1 MQYSEGNTMI
11 RTRHLGA
18 CGMAGLFLA
27 AWVTGGLAE
36 PATRDLPEVLAAGTL
51 RHLVIPYA
59 SFVTGG
65 GDGLDVEVMQRFA
78 AHLGVKYERVET
90 DWASTIG
97 DLTGLAYVREGSAVR
112 VVGEVPVRGD
122 IIGHGMTVL
131 PWRDELVDFS
141 RPTFPTQIWLLVPAE
156 HALAPIKPTGRLEDD
171 IATVESCLLRLEVL
185 TKPGTCLDPSLYR
198 LGEKGAR
205 VVTFDGS
212 LNLMA
217 PAVLEGHSEATILD
231 VPDAL
236 EALRCF
242 PGRLKVIGP
251 LSEPQHMAFAFAPR
265 ATQLRRAFDEFYAG
279 LLADGTYLQ
288 LVRKYYPA
296 VLHYFPTFF
305 EEAQAAP

>member
-1 MQYSEGNTMI
+1 MI
-11 RTRHLGA
+11 HPRPLGA
-18 CGMAGLFLA
+18 GGTACLVLI
-27 AWVTGGLAE
+27 AWATSGLAQ
-36 PATRDLPEVLAAGTL
+36 PATRDLPEILAAGTL

-59 SFVTGG
+59 SFVTGR

-78 AHLGVKYERVET
+78 AHLGVRYERVET
-90 DWASTIG
+90 DWTSTIG
-97 DLTGLAYVREGSAVR
+97 DLTGRVYVRDGDTVR
-112 VVGEVPVRGD
+112 IVGEVPVRGD

-156 HALAPIKPTGRLEDD
+156 HTLAPIKPSGRLEDD
-171 IATVESCLLRLEVL
+171 IAAVESCLLRLEVL

-198 LGEKGAR
+198 LSEKGAT

-212 LNLMA
+212 LNFMA

-251 LSEPQHMAFAFAPR
+251 LSAPQHMAFAFAPE
-265 ATQLRRAFDEFYAG
+265 APKLRRTFDEFYAG
-279 LLADGTYLQ
+279 LLADGTYLR
-288 LVRKYYPA
+288 LVGKYYPA
-296 VLHYFPTFF
+296 VRHYFPTFF
-305 EEAQAAP
+305 EEAQATP